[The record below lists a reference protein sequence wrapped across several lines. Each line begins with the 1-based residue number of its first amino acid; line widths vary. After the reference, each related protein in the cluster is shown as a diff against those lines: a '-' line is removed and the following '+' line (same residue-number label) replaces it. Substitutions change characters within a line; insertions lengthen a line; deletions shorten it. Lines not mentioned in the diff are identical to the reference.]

1 MWHHT
6 LLNFVVRYSSYLVF
20 CTTFWVP
27 IIGGLQKKNSLSKYV
42 GADRPFLFCIR
53 NAVCDKHY
61 SVIPLSQRAQY

>member
-27 IIGGLQKKNSLSKYV
+27 IMGGLQKKIQCQNMSVQTDLSCFIL
-42 GADRPFLFCIR
+42 GMQFAINITL
-53 NAVCDKHY
+53 
-61 SVIPLSQRAQY
+61 